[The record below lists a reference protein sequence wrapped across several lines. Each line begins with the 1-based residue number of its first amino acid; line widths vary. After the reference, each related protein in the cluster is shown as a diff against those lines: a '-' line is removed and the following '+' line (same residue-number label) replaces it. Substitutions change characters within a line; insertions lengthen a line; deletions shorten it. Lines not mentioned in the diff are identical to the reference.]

1 LKSIVREIMSAKIK
15 SCEWMSV
22 VKAEIVEC
30 KAMPT
35 KLAKRCGKWF
45 CKFHYALGKHFK
57 PFDK

>member
-1 LKSIVREIMSAKIK
+1 MSQKIK

-30 KAMPT
+30 KMMPA
-35 KLAKRCGKWF
+35 KLAKRCRKYY
-45 CKFHYALGKHFK
+45 CDFHYAIGKNFK